1 MNETHTE
8 NEVKSRINN
17 LLWEILPSN
26 TTLQRAEDLAV
37 GMFYEYQQFMDSE
50 RVETPTSEDK
60 LKEAIGWAA
69 YLAKGRH
76 CTESEAME
84 WLELVKNNAIEDE
97 RTRNDPE

>member
-1 MNETHTE
+1 MKECNH
-8 NEVKSRINN
+8 KRF
-17 LLWEILPSN
+17 
-26 TTLQRAEDLAV
+26 AE
-37 GMFYEYQQFMDSE
+37 S
-50 RVETPTSEDK
+50 VECRDCKIEQ

>member
-1 MNETHTE
+1 MNIKPCPFCGSKVKHLTKFDVVYCSNVECGLHYE
-8 NEVKSRINN
+8 NGGGYTREY
-17 LLWEILPSN
+17 WN
-26 TTLQRAEDLAV
+26 TR
-37 GMFYEYQQFMDSE
+37 
-50 RVETPTSEDK
+50 PIEDK
-60 LKEAIGWAA
+60 LKEAIVWAA